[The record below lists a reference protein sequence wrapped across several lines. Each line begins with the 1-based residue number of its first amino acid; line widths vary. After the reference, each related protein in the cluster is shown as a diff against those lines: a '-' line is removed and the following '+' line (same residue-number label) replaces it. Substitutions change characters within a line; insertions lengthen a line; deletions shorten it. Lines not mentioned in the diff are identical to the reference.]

1 MTYRR
6 WRYEE
11 GDPDRPAVGP
21 MELAI
26 SQELEGLGWTPLT
39 PPGPLRTAATRALLL
54 AETFDVTQNAAYLP
68 GLDRQLGTVMTE
80 ARRAAQPDESGATTD
95 EDAEPE
101 EVSDFERRRRERDK
115 GTG

>member
-1 MTYRR
+1 MTHRR

-11 GDPDRPAVGP
+11 GDEDRPAIGP
-21 MELAI
+21 MEHDVAA
-26 SQELEGLGWTPLT
+26 ELEGLGYNPLT
-39 PPGPLRTAATRALLL
+39 PPGPLRTAARRALHL
-54 AETFDVTQNAAYLP
+54 AETYDVTQNAAYLP
-68 GLDRQLGTVMTE
+68 ALDRQLGTVMTE